1 MSEDGQ
7 WSIHRGSILIKAST
21 RSKYHRRGQHTSND
35 PRCVRVS
42 RIEIFSLLS
51 YTLYF
56 SVKRRKKGTQIFSN
70 EKSLSSNSN
79 ASKKN
84 FPGKLPF
91 HLFIALK
98 LQQISTLSLP
108 SSLKTRQNGADP
120 IDPVPFHE
128 IHHAWMEDTVGG
140 VVSWDV
146 QIARDDGNVARGYED
161 HDGTIP
167 YRAATLSTRIHSL
180 SLSISPLVPIFS
192 PLRRDAA
199 REIRV

>member
-1 MSEDGQ
+1 M
-7 WSIHRGSILIKAST
+7 IHRGSILIKAST

-192 PLRRDAA
+192 PFALRRDAA

>member
-1 MSEDGQ
+1 
-7 WSIHRGSILIKAST
+7 
-21 RSKYHRRGQHTSND
+21 
-35 PRCVRVS
+35 
-42 RIEIFSLLS
+42 
-51 YTLYF
+51 
-56 SVKRRKKGTQIFSN
+56 
-70 EKSLSSNSN
+70 
-79 ASKKN
+79 
-84 FPGKLPF
+84 
-91 HLFIALK
+91 
-98 LQQISTLSLP
+98 
-108 SSLKTRQNGADP
+108 
-120 IDPVPFHE
+120 
-128 IHHAWMEDTVGG
+128 MEDTVGG